1 MSDWTVSDI
10 YANMQK
16 DCSVCVC
23 VKASCLISFTDFIV
37 GHVK

>member
-1 MSDWTVSDI
+1 MFDWTVSDI
-10 YANMQK
+10 CANMQK
-16 DCSVCVC
+16 DCSVC